1 MPMNTYTHLTQVER
15 ENILIMHSQ
24 GKNVAEI
31 ARLLGRHR
39 STITR
44 ELKRLPKGHYSAI
57 LAQQH
62 YQQKRRPCKAA
73 KKLQHPDY
81 YRLVQDKFLYEQ
93 WSPEQISRRLK
104 YEKSPLSISYA
115 TIYRGIK
122 EGLFDVGERKA
133 TRHLRRKGKTR
144 HMVNHEEKRGKIV
157 ISNPLERR
165 PKSAKNRSRFG
176 HWEADMVLGKVRK
189 ACLVTLTDRKSRFL
203 PAKKVPAKQSEL
215 VKDAMIALLKSH
227 KLRSITPDRG
237 KEFAKHRKVTK
248 ALGVEFYFPEPHQPW
263 QRGTNENTNGL
274 LREYFPKQ
282 ADIGQWD
289 DNYIRL
295 VVDKLNLRPRKCLGR
310 ETAFECYF
318 GKSLHLV

>member
-1 MPMNTYTHLTQVER
+1 T
-15 ENILIMHSQ
+15 
-24 GKNVAEI
+24 
-31 ARLLGRHR
+31 
-39 STITR
+39 
-44 ELKRLPKGHYSAI
+44 
-57 LAQQH
+57 
-62 YQQKRRPCKAA
+62 
-73 KKLQHPDY
+73 
-81 YRLVQDKFLYEQ
+81 
-93 WSPEQISRRLK
+93 
-104 YEKSPLSISYA
+104 
-115 TIYRGIK
+115 
-122 EGLFDVGERKA
+122 
-133 TRHLRRKGKTR
+133 
-144 HMVNHEEKRGKIV
+144 
-157 ISNPLERR
+157 
-165 PKSAKNRSRFG
+165 
-176 HWEADMVLGKVRK
+176 VLGKVRK

-310 ETAFECYF
+310 KTAFECYF